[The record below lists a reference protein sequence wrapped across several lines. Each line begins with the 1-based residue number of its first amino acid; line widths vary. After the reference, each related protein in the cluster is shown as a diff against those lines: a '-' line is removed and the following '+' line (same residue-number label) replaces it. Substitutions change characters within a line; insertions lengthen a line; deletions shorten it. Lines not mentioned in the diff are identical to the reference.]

1 MNPMKQLQHILL
13 PLLSLILIAF
23 IFALSGDVL
32 GKQTAPS
39 QNDSEKFRF
48 ITFGDF
54 GTGDSEQYDLAGQML
69 SWRKNHPFDTVLLL
83 GDNIYNDG
91 DPADIPA
98 KFEKPYAELLKSG
111 IKFYAVLGNH
121 DVRKGREGQI
131 NYPNFNMGGRSY
143 YSFTKGNG
151 LVEFF
156 AIDSTNVDEAQMQW
170 LEGALAGS
178 KAQWKIAFFHHPIY
192 SSARA
197 HGSDLKLRAKIEPLF
212 LRYGVVSAF
221 SGHDHTYER
230 TKPQNGIQYFVAGAG
245 SGKLR
250 KGDLDRKSAIFETGN
265 DETGSFLYLEVTRD
279 AISFQAV
286 DASGSVFDTG
296 KIQMKKK
303 MAAQQDE

>member
-32 GKQTAPS
+32 SKQTAPS

-156 AIDSTNVDEAQMQW
+156 AIDSTNFDDAQSKW
-170 LEGALAGS
+170 LEGALAAS
-178 KAQWKIAFFHHPIY
+178 KAQWKLAFFHHPIY
-192 SSARA
+192 SSAKT
-197 HGSDLKLRAKIEPLF
+197 HGSDTKLRAKLEPMF
-212 LRYGVVSAF
+212 QRYGVAAAF

-230 TKPQNGIQYFVAGAG
+230 TRPQNGIQYFVAGAG

-250 KGDLDRKSAIFETGN
+250 KGDLDRKSSIFEAGN
-265 DETGSFLYLEVTRD
+265 DESGSFLFVEVTREALSFE
-279 AISFQAV
+279 AIN
-286 DASGSVFDTG
+286 ASGTKFDSA
-296 KIQMKKK
+296 KIQMRKT
-303 MAAQQDE
+303 AAQ

>member
-1 MNPMKQLQHILL
+1 MNPMKQLQRIIF

>member
-1 MNPMKQLQHILL
+1 MNPMKQHRHILL

-32 GKQTAPS
+32 SKQTAPS
-39 QNDSEKFRF
+39 RNDSAKFRF

-54 GTGDSEQYDLAGQML
+54 GTGDSEQYELGKQMMR
-69 SWRKNHPFDTVLLL
+69 WHRDHPYDTALLL

-98 KFEKPYAELLKSG
+98 KFEKPYADLLKSG

-143 YSFTKGNG
+143 YSFTKGDG

-178 KAQWKIAFFHHPIY
+178 KAQWKMAFFHHPIY

-250 KGDLDRKSAIFETGN
+250 KGDLDRTSAFFETGN

-286 DASGSVFDTG
+286 DASGAVFDSG

-303 MAAQQDE
+303 MAAQ

>member
-32 GKQTAPS
+32 SKQTAPS

-156 AIDSTNVDEAQMQW
+156 AIDSTNFDDAQSKW
-170 LEGALAGS
+170 LEGALAAS
-178 KAQWKIAFFHHPIY
+178 KAQWKLAFFHHPIY
-192 SSARA
+192 SSAKT
-197 HGSDLKLRAKIEPLF
+197 HGSDTKLRAKLEPMF
-212 LRYGVVSAF
+212 QRYGVAAAF

-230 TKPQNGIQYFVAGAG
+230 TRPQNGIQYFVAGAG

-250 KGDLDRKSAIFETGN
+250 KGDLDRKSSIFEAGN
-265 DETGSFLYLEVTRD
+265 DESGSFLFVEVTREALSFE
-279 AISFQAV
+279 AIN
-286 DASGSVFDTG
+286 ASGTKFDSA
-296 KIQMKKK
+296 KIQMRKT
-303 MAAQQDE
+303 AAR

>member
-1 MNPMKQLQHILL
+1 MNPMKQLQRIIF

-250 KGDLDRKSAIFETGN
+250 IGDLDRKSAIFETGN

-286 DASGSVFDTG
+286 DASGSVFDSG

-303 MAAQQDE
+303 MAAQQD

>member
-32 GKQTAPS
+32 SKQTAPS